1 MTEKMAALEKLIA
14 TFPSAIVAFSGGVD
28 STFLAVAVHRAL
40 GERCLAVTA
49 VSPTYPEAELAESR
63 ELAARFGFPHQ
74 VIQTDE
80 FEDPDFI
87 NNPPERCYFCKR
99 SLFRALKRIAEE
111 KGFAAVLD
119 GANFD
124 DLADFRPGQR
134 AASELKVRKPLQEV
148 GLTKSEIRTLSK
160 ELGLPTWN
168 KPAYACLASRI
179 PYGRVITVE
188 ALARIDAA
196 ERFLRSLG
204 FEEIRVRDHFP
215 VARLEIAPADLERA
229 WRLRPQIASKL
240 HELGF
245 PYVAID
251 LDGFR
256 SGSMNA
262 VLPEELKA

>member
-1 MTEKMAALEKLIA
+1 MTEKMAALEKLIS

-28 STFLAVAVHRAL
+28 STFLAVVVHRAL

-49 VSPTYPEAELAESR
+49 VSPTYPETELTEAR
-63 ELAARFGFPHQ
+63 ELAARLGFPHQ

-99 SLFRALKRIAEE
+99 SLFRKLKRIAVE
-111 KGFAAVLD
+111 KEFAVVLD
-119 GANFD
+119 GANLD
-124 DLADFRPGQR
+124 DLADFRPGHR

-148 GLTKSEIRTLSK
+148 GLTKEEIRGLSK
-160 ELGLPTWN
+160 EMGLSTWK

-179 PYGRVITVE
+179 PYGRKITVE

-204 FEEIRVRDHFP
+204 FEEMRVRDHFP
-215 VARLEIAPADLERA
+215 VARLEIAPDDLERA
-229 WRLRPQIASKL
+229 WQRRPQIASKL

>member
-28 STFLAVAVHRAL
+28 STFLAVAVYRAL
-40 GERCLAVTA
+40 GERCLAITA
-49 VSPTYPEAELAESR
+49 VSPTYPEAELTEAG

-80 FEDPDFI
+80 IEDPDFI

-99 SLFRALKRIAEE
+99 SLFRELKRIAEE
-111 KGFAAVLD
+111 KEFAVVLD
-119 GANFD
+119 GANLD
-124 DLADFRPGQR
+124 DLADFRPGHR
-134 AASELKVRKPLQEV
+134 AAAELKVRKPLQEV
-148 GLTKSEIRTLSK
+148 GLTKSEIRELSK
-160 ELGLPTWN
+160 EMGLPTWN

-215 VARLEIAPADLERA
+215 VARLEIALADLDRA
-229 WRLRPQIASKL
+229 WQLRPQIASKL

-262 VLPEELKA
+262 VLPEELMA